1 MTRTIERPNLVP
13 NAVEAAP
20 ESESEA
26 RNLPPSL
33 FAAALRAPLR
43 HWQLTLAGAGFSAAI
58 AVIVGLTFSAKS
70 WRAEGVLVYTQ
81 VPLTEARRGSYSP
94 QKLETLIALIKSTS
108 DLETLRQEFDLPMT
122 VEVLNKMLKVEQATR
137 AESVA
142 VSVEWG
148 DRETGAAIVNR
159 LMELHIRHVNSIQKA
174 KVDATMATLQSQLKE
189 FQTERDTARADL
201 LDFQTKKDIVD
212 ITKDRDRLDKDV
224 AEAEKELNEAKDL
237 EASYPQQIRDLDDRI
252 VKASDD
258 MQNKSLADLAREV
271 DQDRDYLK
279 RKRELEEG
287 ARDESRRR
295 LETEKEFAA
304 ADRDASSAERLV
316 SKNAFAPVEAD
327 KLRYKADQLRIKIV
341 NSQKHQRDMEE
352 DLRQLPREFF
362 QIKLADLRTKRSE
375 LQEDRRK
382 AKAKM
387 ARLEESLA
395 AVRQRREKRFAV
407 LSDAVNLEKKY
418 QEVDSR
424 RLQTE
429 EQLND
434 LRTLGGEVKIDT
446 PATPQRDP
454 FSSNFKKLAA
464 ISFALP
470 LALLLGGMVLFD
482 AATNAGTPRT
492 LARRLGL
499 PVLGRFLT
507 AGKAAVPAE
516 SRALALRI
524 RQAVTAP
531 GGVVLFAPLSGSK
544 GVNELVCD
552 VSRYLALQ
560 DEKVLILDGRI
571 AESQENTI
579 PPWVSPLATAGVGRA
594 TGLVQYLV
602 FEGQSVWNSVLPTR
616 LPGVEYLPA
625 GGPCSTADVLASQQ
639 MRDLLEELRR
649 HYSLILVTGPSAD
662 HPIDT
667 EILSGYADGVLAVVQ
682 GPAGNCPPAAGEL
695 VRSLQAGGVP
705 VLGAVVC
712 E

>member
-1 MTRTIERPNLVP
+1 MTRTIERPNLIP
-13 NAVEAAP
+13 NAVEAGP
-20 ESESEA
+20 ESEAEA

-33 FAAALRAPLR
+33 LASALRAPLR
-43 HWQLTLAGAGFSAAI
+43 HWQLTLAGVVVSAAV
-58 AVIVGLTFSAKS
+58 AVLVGLAFSAKS
-70 WRAEGVLVYTQ
+70 WKAKGVLVYTQ

-94 QKLETLIALIKSTS
+94 QKLETLIALITSDS
-108 DLETLRQEFDLPMT
+108 DLETLRQEFDLPLT
-122 VEVLNKMLKVEQATR
+122 VEALNKMIKVEQATR
-137 AESVA
+137 AESVS

-148 DRETGAAIVNR
+148 DRDTGAAIVNR
-159 LMELHIRHVNSIQKA
+159 LMELHIRHVANIQKG
-174 KVDATMATLQSQLKE
+174 KVEETMATLQTQLKE
-189 FQTERDTARADL
+189 FQAERDAARAEL
-201 LDFQTKKDIVD
+201 VEFLSKKDIVD
-212 ITKDRDRLDKDV
+212 IRKDRDRLDKDV
-224 AEAEKELNEAKDL
+224 ADAEKELTEAADKA
-237 EASYPQQIRDLDDRI
+237 ASYPQQIRDLDEQI
-252 VKASDD
+252 AKVISD
-258 MQNKSLADLAREV
+258 MQVKSMADLAKEV
-271 DQDRDYLK
+271 EQDRDYIK
-279 RKRELEEG
+279 RHKELEEG
-287 ARDESRRR
+287 IREEARRR
-295 LETEKEFAA
+295 TETDKEFRV
-304 ADRDASSAERLV
+304 ADEDARNAEALV
-316 SKNAFAPVEAD
+316 PKGAFIPLEAE
-327 KLRYKADQLRIKIV
+327 KLRAKADLLRTKIV
-341 NSQKHQRDMEE
+341 NSQKRQKEMEE
-352 DLRQLPREFF
+352 DLRQLPRDYF
-362 QIKLADLRTKRSE
+362 QIKVADLRKKRSD
-375 LQEDRRK
+375 LQEEVRMVK
-382 AKAKM
+382 AKIG
-387 ARLEESLA
+387 RQEESLA
-395 AVRQRREKRFAV
+395 AVRQRKEKRLAV
-407 LSDAVNLEKKY
+407 LNDGEVLEKKY
-418 QEVDSR
+418 KELDTR

-429 EQLND
+429 EQLGD
-434 LRTLGGEVKIDT
+434 LRTLGSEVKVDT

-454 FSSNFKKLAA
+454 FSSNFKKIAA

-470 LALLLGGMVLFD
+470 LALLLGGMVMFD
-482 AATNAGTPRT
+482 AVSNAGTPRT

-499 PVLGRFLT
+499 PVLGQFPT

-516 SRALALRI
+516 SRAMALRI

-531 GGVVLFAPLSGSK
+531 GGVVLFSPLSGSG

-571 AESQENTI
+571 AESREQAP

-602 FEGQSVWNSVLPTR
+602 FEGQSIWHSILPTR

-639 MRDLLEELRR
+639 MRDLLDELRR

-695 VRSLQAGGVP
+695 MRSLQEGGVP